1 MRNNNSPFRNGISEK
16 AFTLIELLVVIAIIA
31 ILAGLLL
38 PALAA
43 AKEKAKRA
51 QDLSNFRQIGI
62 ASLVYASDNR
72 EVFISALE
80 LNPVGSG
87 VFQPIALDNTIRPE
101 LWASVGLNIR
111 SNANNNNI
119 WSCPNRPSFPRY
131 NPGVNQWGLGYQYF
145 GGITK
150 WMNNVRPSIASASPV
165 KTTSTKPTWM
175 LASDFV
181 IRFDVGKGMVWG
193 DSTQVY
199 PSGFE
204 SLPAHKAKNG
214 LPAGGAELFADGS
227 ARWIKAQKMM
237 FIHSWSPAN
246 REMYFYQE
254 DLGAL
259 EPFRSALRRIP

>member
-1 MRNNNSPFRNGISEK
+1 MRKMSSSCRQRLFEK

-51 QDLSNFRQIGI
+51 QDLSNFRQVGI
-62 ASLVYASDNR
+62 ASLIYAGDNR
-72 EVFISALE
+72 ETYIPALDIG
-80 LNPVGSG
+80 PG
-87 VFQPIALDNTIRPE
+87 VFQPIALDDTVRPE

-111 SNANNNNI
+111 SNSNNNNI

-131 NPGVNQWGLGYQYF
+131 NPSVNQWGLGYQYF
-145 GGITK
+145 GGITIWK
-150 WMNNVRPSIASASPV
+150 NNVRPNIAAASPV
-165 KTTSTKPTWM
+165 KTASTKPSWM

-181 IRFDVGKGMVWG
+181 IRFDVGSGMVWG
-193 DSTQVY
+193 DPAQKY

-204 SLPAHKAKNG
+204 SLPAHKAKDG

-246 REMYFYQE
+246 RELYFYQE

-259 EPFRSALRRIP
+259 EPFRRNLRTIP